1 MDEKQLQYEFL
12 SILSESHPGLTFEE
26 YRDSCVFLLFY
37 QYLCLKHGDSLE
49 ETYKPGELVKMAIR
63 GKLQVASF
71 LKFMESASSFLHL
84 LNKDFQLTEFSFY
97 KSLER
102 VHSLEKQKSYARFFR
117 KFLKKIDGWDCKEEL
132 LRQYPK
138 LFVLLIAEF
147 AKLKKDTYISEELS
161 ELYHKFFCRRFHKK
175 K

>member
-1 MDEKQLQYEFL
+1 
-12 SILSESHPGLTFEE
+12 
-26 YRDSCVFLLFY
+26 
-37 QYLCLKHGDSLE
+37 
-49 ETYKPGELVKMAIR
+49 
-63 GKLQVASF
+63 
-71 LKFMESASSFLHL
+71 MESASSFLHL

-147 AKLKKDTYISEELS
+147 AKLKIPGMTNIT
-161 ELYHKFFCRRFHKK
+161 
-175 K
+175 